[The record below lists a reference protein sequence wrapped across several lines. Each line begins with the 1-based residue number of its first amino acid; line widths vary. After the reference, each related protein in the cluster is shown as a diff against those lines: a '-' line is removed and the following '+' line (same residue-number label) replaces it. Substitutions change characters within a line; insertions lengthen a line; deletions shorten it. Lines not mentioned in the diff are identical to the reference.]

1 MDDKTADRIAR
12 ALERIADNL
21 SFLADERLRQI
32 ARDKTREM
40 ERGENSKAPWPRAA
54 E

>member
-1 MDDKTADRIAR
+1 MDQKTADRIAR

-32 ARDKTREM
+32 ARDKARELD
-40 ERGENSKAPWPRAA
+40 RATASWPRAA